1 MAGVFASSPSEIVRL
16 GDWQNFYVI
25 VGSSAGALIGLT
37 FIVIT
42 VAADRM
48 GAATSPTA
56 RLTGLRTFITPTAVY
71 FGSGLWVAALMCV
84 PGQTVLTLGACL
96 GITGAAGLLY
106 CATVGSRI
114 SRASLDYRPF
124 LSDWIWSVVLPLAA
138 YLSLLATGWLLH
150 AFPLASLYG
159 VGATTLL
166 LMFIGIHNAWDVV
179 VWITTERHAHRE
191 RQRLVQHSAEESAA
205 RAPRER

>member
-1 MAGVFASSPSEIVRL
+1 MSSVFASSHSEILRL

-96 GITGAAGLLY
+96 GITGLAGLLY
-106 CATVGSRI
+106 CATLGGRMARV
-114 SRASLDYRPF
+114 SLDYQPF
-124 LSDWIWSVVLPLAA
+124 LADWIWSVVLPLAA
-138 YLSLLATGWLLH
+138 YLSLLAIGGLLH

-159 VGATTLL
+159 VGAATLL

-191 RQRLVQHSAEESAA
+191 QQQLSERSAA
-205 RAPRER
+205 KSSGKAPRER